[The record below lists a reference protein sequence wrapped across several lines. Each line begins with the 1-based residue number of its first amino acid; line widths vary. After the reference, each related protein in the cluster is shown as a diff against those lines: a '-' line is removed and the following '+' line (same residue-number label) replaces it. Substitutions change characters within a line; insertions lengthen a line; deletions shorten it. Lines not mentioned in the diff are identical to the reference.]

1 MFGDFSPGMFLFW
14 WTVMGLFVGSFL
26 NVAIHRLP
34 LEGESV
40 AKPVFSR
47 CPKCRHRLR
56 WYDNIPVLSWLWLG
70 AKCRDCKAPISMRY
84 PFVEVLTGVLWFLA
98 AWKGTPDRPWL
109 VLVWVIALS
118 GLIVATFVDFDHFE
132 IPDEVS
138 KGGMVFAPI
147 VSFFVPA
154 LHESSSLAQ
163 RIAGDGHV
171 DGTAALVSCL
181 AGMVAGAGILWS
193 IGWVGTKI
201 YKVDAMGFG
210 DVKLMAAGGGRAHGG
225 LGRPDDRCGG
235 RLDRGPRGHAA
246 LLLRIATPGSGPGT
260 PGPLGAL
267 RPHCPACG
275 AIHPLRA
282 LSGPGDHRPTS
293 LSGTGALLGPISG
306 IALRRARAGL
316 C

>member
-1 MFGDFSPGMFLFW
+1 MFGEFSPAMFTFW

-34 LEGESV
+34 LEGETV

-56 WYDNIPVLSWLWLG
+56 WYDNIPVFSWLWLG
-70 AKCRDCKAPISMRY
+70 AKCRDCKAPISLRY

-163 RIAGDGHV
+163 RIAGDGNV
-171 DGTAALVSCL
+171 DGTAALVSCF
-181 AGMVAGAGILWS
+181 AGMIAGAGILWT

-210 DVKLMAAGGGRAHGG
+210 DVKLMAAGGG
-225 LGRPDDRCGG
+225 LI
-235 RLDRGPRGHAA
+235 GPMGVLAA
-246 LLLRIATPGSGPGT
+246 LMIAAVAGSIAGLVGMLRFLCES
-260 PGPLGAL
+260 
-267 RPHCPACG
+267 R
-275 AIHPLRA
+275 
-282 LSGPGDHRPTS
+282 
-293 LSGTGALLGPISG
+293 
-306 IALRRARAGL
+306 RRARARGRRDPWGRSVRIARLAGQYIPFGPYLALGITVQLLYREQGPFLGL
-316 C
+316 FPG

>member
-1 MFGDFSPGMFLFW
+1 MFGEFSPAMFTFW

-56 WYDNIPVLSWLWLG
+56 WYDNIPVFSWLWLG
-70 AKCRDCKAPISMRY
+70 AKCRDCKAPISLRY

-163 RIAGDGHV
+163 RIAGDGIV
-171 DGTAALVSCL
+171 DGTAALVSCF
-181 AGMVAGAGILWS
+181 AGMIAGAGILWT

-210 DVKLMAAGGGRAHGG
+210 DVKLMAAGGG
-225 LGRPDDRCGG
+225 LI
-235 RLDRGPRGHAA
+235 GPMGVLAA
-246 LLLRIATPGSGPGT
+246 LMIAAVAGSIAGLVGMLRFLCES
-260 PGPLGAL
+260 
-267 RPHCPACG
+267 R
-275 AIHPLRA
+275 
-282 LSGPGDHRPTS
+282 
-293 LSGTGALLGPISG
+293 
-306 IALRRARAGL
+306 RRARARGRRDPWGRSVRIARLAGQYIPFGPYLALGITVQLLYREQGPFLGL
-316 C
+316 FPG